1 MSFSE
6 AISQYLSIIGLTLQ
20 VGGFVSK
27 FFSPDGVASSADIA
41 NYGADVDFWF
51 KR

>member
-1 MSFSE
+1 ME

-27 FFSPDGVASSADIA
+27 FFSPDGQLCRCRFLVQE
-41 NYGADVDFWF
+41 VDAGPPGS
-51 KR
+51 